1 MIYASM
7 IWIANNS
14 DSQRLGVFSK
24 PKGVDE
30 KIVYN
35 CTGLATMH
43 HCDVILH
50 AVLKKEDG
58 KLFRE
63 SESGLLMQAQGGDIK
78 LLTKWH
84 HDGPLLL
91 DQFLQKSTCI
101 LLKSE
106 NLMWGLRVSHLYHL
120 YNMAIWMLEFLSKNK
135 VKAFQLQLKGFSYCW
150 THILLLISLFYGS

>member
-1 MIYASM
+1 MPCKHDL
-7 IWIANNS
+7 NS
-14 DSQRLGVFSK
+14 QQFWHSEIGRICQTKKSPWKKSIQLYWSSNDAPMWRHFACS
-24 PKGVDE
+24 
-30 KIVYN
+30 
-35 CTGLATMH
+35 
-43 HCDVILH
+43 
-50 AVLKKEDG
+50 LKKEDG
-58 KLFRE
+58 KLR
-63 SESGLLMQAQGGDIK
+63 GDIK

-84 HDGPLLL
+84 DNGALLL